1 MITTLEL
8 PFFLWPSN
16 LSTEQNLH
24 VVLYSTGCHFHE
36 DLSTIWNYL
45 PLDILTLEPVGHKSL
60 TKHTLCSPWL
70 SSSWPDQFI
79 SPVGA
84 SSGAPV
90 TRPRE
95 KKLTFHTTLRSTLF
109 CPHTCFFSLGNYPV
123 RFKDNYVNM

>member
-16 LSTEQNLH
+16 LSTEQNLD

-45 PLDILTLEPVGHKSL
+45 PLGIVTLEPVGHESL

-70 SSSWPDQFI
+70 SSSWQDQFTSTSWSVLG
-79 SPVGA
+79 SPN
-84 SSGAPV
+84 
-90 TRPRE
+90 
-95 KKLTFHTTLRSTLF
+95 H
-109 CPHTCFFSLGNYPV
+109 
-123 RFKDNYVNM
+123 